1 MLGLLAAITTETAI
15 SMFCSG
21 AGAAITLLCAGSE
34 IKKRRR
40 TLLMIHGMPKTRKR
54 CSVLSA

>member
-1 MLGLLAAITTETAI
+1 MFTMLGLLAAITTETAI

-40 TLLMIHGMPKTRKR
+40 K
-54 CSVLSA
+54 

>member
-1 MLGLLAAITTETAI
+1 MSGLLAAISAETAI

-21 AGAAITLLCAGSE
+21 AGSE

-40 TLLMIHGMPKTRKR
+40 TLLMIHGMPKTRKL